1 MSFVWRKYMKNKL
14 LAERARYLK
23 ENEKRVKHMCRIMEE
38 MTKQIDQASGL
49 SVINTKPASQGFVTR
64 ALFIF

>member
-1 MSFVWRKYMKNKL
+1 
-14 LAERARYLK
+14 
-23 ENEKRVKHMCRIMEE
+23 MCRIMEE

-49 SVINTKPASQGFVTR
+49 SIINTKPASQGFVTR